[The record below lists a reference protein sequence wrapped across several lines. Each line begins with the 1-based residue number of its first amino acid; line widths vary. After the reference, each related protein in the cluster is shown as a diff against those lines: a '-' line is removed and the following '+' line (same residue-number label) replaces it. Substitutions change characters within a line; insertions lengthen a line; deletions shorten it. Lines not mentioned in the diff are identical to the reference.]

1 MYIKSKIV
9 FGLAVFCFL
18 FLSLSAFADQT
29 YLYYDES
36 SASWVDMGITP
47 PENAISS
54 FVWDNKIAVWTDS
67 GKVLAYNSI
76 NEQWEEVNI
85 NFPSTTKQVT
95 ESQGVIIILTEDN
108 TFQYYTEENW
118 HDYFVETEFTIQSF
132 VVRYGVHCVDTASR
146 IYSTEGEQWDYT
158 EVDAPLGTVKMFL
171 GSGEDLFVLTSD
183 KSIYK
188 AVFEEEVWVWT
199 EIAKAPS
206 SGASDIFIFNNQF
219 VLRRE
224 NKIE

>member
-47 PENAISS
+47 PQNTISS

-67 GKVLAYNSI
+67 GKVFAYNSI
-76 NEQWEEVNI
+76 IGQWEEANVS
-85 NFPSTTKQVT
+85 FPSNTIQVAVT
-95 ESQGVIIILTEDN
+95 QNVFFILTNDN
-108 TFQYYTEENW
+108 TFQYYIEGNW
-118 HDYFVETEFTIQSF
+118 HDYFVETDFTIQGF
-132 VVRYGVHCVDTASR
+132 VVRYGVLCVDTDGR
-146 IYSTEGEQWDYT
+146 IHSTEGDLWEYT
-158 EVDAPLGTVKMFL
+158 EIDAPSETVKMFL

-183 KSIYK
+183 ESIYK
-188 AVFEEEVWVWT
+188 AVFKEEVCVWT
-199 EIAKAPS
+199 EITKTPS
-206 SGASDIFIFNNQF
+206 AGTNDIFTFNDRF
-219 VLRRE
+219 LLRQE
-224 NKIE
+224 N